1 MIEYEADKENTNTVT
16 ILRRGQ
22 SGVAMTMMYGDNNTG
37 RKGWG
42 CFTAYI
48 MAYTA
53 FSTLFGIIQII
64 LLSAIA
70 YGVWSDSVDLRH
82 IDLDDWWFWLIIVF
96 SFFIPWLA
104 MSIIAIPIAII
115 VLLITNAVENI
126 KKLFK
131 RE

>member
-1 MIEYEADKENTNTVT
+1 
-16 ILRRGQ
+16 
-22 SGVAMTMMYGDNNTG
+22 MTMMHGEYNTG
-37 RKGWG
+37 KKGWG
-42 CFTAYI
+42 CFVAYI

-53 FSTLFGIIQII
+53 FSTLFGVIQII

-70 YGVWSDSVDLRH
+70 YGIWADSADLRLF
-82 IDLDDWWFWLIIVF
+82 DLDEWWFWLIIIF

-115 VLLITNAVENI
+115 VLLVTNAVENI

>member
-1 MIEYEADKENTNTVT
+1 
-16 ILRRGQ
+16 
-22 SGVAMTMMYGDNNTG
+22 MYGENNNTG

-42 CFTAYI
+42 CFAAYI

-70 YGVWSDSVDLRH
+70 YGVWSDSINLRH
-82 IDLDDWWFWLIIVF
+82 IEDDWWFWLIIVF
-96 SFFIPWLA
+96 SFFIPWLV

-131 RE
+131 KE